1 MNHHA
6 RRLRLFQSSLLALVV
21 LLLPAL
27 AHAHV
32 GIGLTSGWVH
42 GFAHPISGLDHVCA
56 MVAVGLLAAGRG
68 ERAVWVLPLTFLTL
82 MAFGALLG
90 MTAISV
96 PLVEQGVV
104 MSVLVLGVLV
114 AAAARLP
121 LVAEVVIVMLFAVC
135 HGHVHGTEMTTTA
148 SGVAYGAGF
157 LAGTAL
163 LHAVG
168 IGIALFPRGIGDV
181 AAARLAGAVI
191 AVCGVYLYLA

>member
-1 MNHHA
+1 MNRHA
-6 RRLRLFQSSLLALVV
+6 RRLQFFQSSLLALIV
-21 LLLPAL
+21 LLPSL

-32 GIGLTSGWVH
+32 GIGLTSGWAH

-56 MVAVGLLAAGRG
+56 MVAIGLLAAERG
-68 ERAVWVLPLTFLTL
+68 ERAVWVVPLTFLTS

-90 MTAISV
+90 MTAVSV
-96 PLVEQGVV
+96 PFVEQGVV

-114 AAAARLP
+114 AAAVRLP
-121 LVAEVVIVMLFAVC
+121 LVADVVIVMLFAVC

-148 SGVAYGAGF
+148 LGVAYGAGF

-168 IGIALFPRGIGDV
+168 IGIALLPRKIGEV
-181 AAARLAGAVI
+181 RAARFAGAVI
-191 AVCGVYLYLA
+191 AVCGVYLYLP